1 MVKKCYTLHT
11 KFPTRSYKHEVI
23 NTKLQTQ
30 SYYTMEEK
38 KLNIKLSP
46 EVAEGVYANLTIISH
61 SPSEFVMDFIRMM
74 PGMQE
79 AQVKSRVVM
88 TPDQAKKLL
97 FALENNIKQY
107 EKQFGTINLP
117 GGPVP
122 GSTIPMSFGGG
133 EA

>member
-1 MVKKCYTLHT
+1 
-11 KFPTRSYKHEVI
+11 
-23 NTKLQTQ
+23 
-30 SYYTMEEK
+30 MEEK

-46 EVAEGVYANLTIISH
+46 EVAEGVYANLAILSH
-61 SPSEFVMDFIRMM
+61 SPSEFVMDFVRMM
-74 PGMQE
+74 PGMPE
-79 AQVKSRVVM
+79 AHVKSRVIM
-88 TPDQAKKLL
+88 APDQAKKLL
-97 FALENNIKQY
+97 FALQNNIAQY

>member
-1 MVKKCYTLHT
+1 
-11 KFPTRSYKHEVI
+11 
-23 NTKLQTQ
+23 
-30 SYYTMEEK
+30 MEEK

-107 EKQFGTINLP
+107 EKQFGTINRP
-117 GGPVP
+117 GGPIP